1 VPASTVCIS
10 HASGAWGEEVG
21 RLVADALGFRY
32 VDEEILIAAAEKE
45 GLDPQQ
51 LAAVERHRSGLSRL
65 QVDVVIG
72 GAVDEVLRSMIRQS
86 IREAGASGNVVIVAH
101 AAAMALAGDV
111 GALRVLVTAS
121 ADVRAQR
128 VAQAERLGPRDAEK
142 RVERS
147 DKARAAY
154 FKHFYGI
161 DRELPVH
168 YDVVVSTDRFSPEQ
182 AAALIG
188 NAAALLN

>member
-1 VPASTVCIS
+1 MPAATVCIS
-10 HASGAWGEEVG
+10 HASGAWGVEVG
-21 RLVADALGFRY
+21 HLVAEALGFRY

-51 LAAVERHRSGLSRL
+51 LAAVERHRSGLARL
-65 QVDVVIG
+65 QVDVVTG

-86 IREAGASGNVVIVAH
+86 IRETGASGSVVIVAH
-101 AAAMALAGDV
+101 AAAMALAGDLR
-111 GALRVLVTAS
+111 ALRVLVTAS

-128 VAQAERLGPRDAEK
+128 VAQAEQLDRREAGK
-142 RVERS
+142 RIERS

-154 FKHFYGI
+154 FKHFYDI
-161 DRELPVH
+161 DHELPTH

-182 AAALIG
+182 AAALID
-188 NAAALLN
+188 NAAALLD

>member
-1 VPASTVCIS
+1 MPASTVCIS
-10 HASGAWGEEVG
+10 YASGAWGEEVG
-21 RLVADALGFRY
+21 RLVAGALGFRY

-45 GLDPQQ
+45 GLEPQQ

-65 QVDVVIG
+65 QIDVVTG

-86 IREAGASGNVVIVAH
+86 IRETGASGNVVIVAH
-101 AAAMALAGDV
+101 AAAMALAGDERT
-111 GALRVLVTAS
+111 LRVLVTAS

-128 VAQAERLGPRDAEK
+128 LAQAEQLDSRDAEK

-154 FKHFYGI
+154 FKQFYDI
-161 DRELPVH
+161 DHELPVH
-168 YDVVVSTDRFSPEQ
+168 YDLVVSTDRFSAER

-188 NAAALLN
+188 NAAALVN